1 MQTAELA
8 LLSIQDLAPLI
19 RSREVS
25 PRDLVRACLDRIDR
39 YDGTLNSFITVLA
52 EPALATAEAAERE
65 IAAGAYRGPVH
76 GVPVAVKDLLATAGV
91 RTTSGS
97 RIEAD
102 CVPDYDATVVERL
115 REAGAI
121 LLGKLNLHEFACGPT
136 STSPHF
142 GRVGNPWHP
151 NRIAGGSSGGSGSAV
166 KASLVTAAI
175 GTDTGGSIRIPAALC
190 GIAGLKPTYGW
201 VSRFGVTAL
210 AWSLDHVGPM
220 TKTVEDAALMMNAI
234 AGYDPRDPGSSDVP
248 APDFTQDLRLGARG
262 LRIGV
267 PRAFFFE
274 RLEPGVRSAVE
285 EAMTVFERLGA
296 ELREVTI
303 PDIEYAGIAQ
313 LAITMSESAAYHL
326 DYIRQRAGDYA
337 PDVRLRLESGRFV
350 PAPRYL
356 QALRA
361 RSYLIEMTRRTMA
374 DLDALMTPTVAV
386 TAPEPGLTHLEVE
399 GKRED
404 IRTAL
409 TRLTSPFNLVG
420 LPALTVPCGFS
431 DGLPVGLQI
440 VGKPFAEATILRA
453 GWAYEQATDWHRH
466 EPPL

>member
-1 MQTAELA
+1 MQTTDLA
-8 LLSIQDLAPLI
+8 LLPIQDLAPLI
-19 RSREVS
+19 RPRKVS
-25 PRDLVRACLDRIDR
+25 PRDLVRACLDRIER

-52 EPALATAEAAERE
+52 EPALAAAEAAERE
-65 IAAGAYRGPVH
+65 IVAGDYRGPLH
-76 GVPVAVKDLLATAGV
+76 GIPVAVKDLLATAGV

-102 CVPDYDATVVERL
+102 RVPDYDATVVARL

-151 NRIAGGSSGGSGSAV
+151 DRIAGGSSGGSGSAV

-190 GIAGLKPTYGW
+190 GIAGLKPTYGR

-210 AWSLDHVGPM
+210 AWSLDHAGPM

-248 APDFTQDLRLGARG
+248 APDFTHQLRRGMQG

-274 RLEPGVRSAVE
+274 RLERGVRSAVE
-285 EAMTVFERLGA
+285 GALTKFEGLGA

-303 PDIEYAGIAQ
+303 PDIDYAGIAQ
-313 LAITMSESAAYHL
+313 LAITMSESTAYHL
-326 DYIRQRAGDYA
+326 KNIRDRAADYA
-337 PDVRLRLESGRFV
+337 PDVRLRLESGRFL

-374 DLDALMTPTVAV
+374 GLDALVTPTVALA
-386 TAPEPGLTHLEVE
+386 APEPGLTHLEVM

-404 IRTAL
+404 VRTAL
-409 TRLTSPFNLVG
+409 TRLTAPFNLVG
-420 LPALTVPCGFS
+420 LPALTIPCGFS

-440 VGKPFAEATILRA
+440 IGKAFAETTVLRA
-453 GWAYEQATDWHRH
+453 GWAYEQATEWHRR